1 MLIAGNWKMNL
12 KYKDIISLKEI
23 FANFKLDN
31 RVEMAIFPQFP
42 LLYSAKK
49 NLFNFNIEVGAQTC
63 SSELKGAYTGDVSVE
78 LISDIGCKYCIV
90 GHSERREF
98 HNETNDVVKKAS
110 TLLLSK
116 NIIPIICVGESKEIK
131 NKKITNQFIINQVNE
146 CVPDNISS
154 NLVIAYEPLWA
165 IGTGVIPDYEEIF
178 NVHAIIMNELSYIE
192 NLKVIYGG
200 SVNAE
205 NCSKI
210 FELNNVHG
218 ALIGG
223 SSLKFKDFLAI
234 YESAVKQ
241 IIN

>member
-12 KYKDIISLKEI
+12 KYEDIINFKDIISDL
-23 FANFKLDN
+23 KLDN

-42 LLYSAKK
+42 LLYPAKK
-49 NLFNFNIEVGAQTC
+49 YLSDHNIEIGAQAC
-63 SSELKGAYTGDVSVE
+63 SAHLKGAYTGDVSVE
-78 LISDIGCKYCIV
+78 IISDIGCKYCIV

-98 HNETNDVVKKAS
+98 HNETNSFVKKAS

-116 NIIPIICVGESKEIK
+116 NIIPIICVGESLEIK
-131 NKKITNQFIINQVNE
+131 NKKITNQFIKSQVKE
-146 CVPDNISS
+146 CVPDNINS

-165 IGTGVIPDYEEIF
+165 IGTGITPDYEEIF
-178 NVHAIIMNELSYIE
+178 NVHTVIMNQLPNID
-192 NLKVIYGG
+192 NLKIIYGG
-200 SVNAE
+200 SVNTE

-210 FELNNVHG
+210 LKLNSVHG

-234 YESAVKQ
+234 YKSAVKQ
-241 IIN
+241 II

>member
-23 FANFKLDN
+23 LTNFKLDY

-98 HNETNDVVKKAS
+98 HNETNDFVKKAS

-116 NIIPIICVGESKEIK
+116 NIIPIICVGESQEIR
-131 NKKITNQFIINQVNE
+131 NKKNTNQFIKSQIRE
-146 CVPDNISS
+146 CVPDNFNSD
-154 NLVIAYEPLWA
+154 LVIAYEPLWA
-165 IGTGVIPDYEEIF
+165 IGSGLIPEYEEIF
-178 NVHAIIMNELSYIE
+178 NIHNLIMNELPNIK

-200 SVNAE
+200 SVNIE

-210 FELNNVHG
+210 FELNTVHG

-234 YESAVKQ
+234 YKSAVKQ
-241 IIN
+241 II

>member
-12 KYKDIISLKEI
+12 KHDDILKFKDI
-23 FANFKLDN
+23 FNDFKIDY

-42 LLYSAKK
+42 LLYFAKEYLS
-49 NLFNFNIEVGAQTC
+49 NCNIEIGAQTC

-78 LISDIGCKYCIV
+78 IISDIGCKYCIV

-98 HNETNDVVKKAS
+98 HNETNSYIKKAS

-116 NIIPIICVGESKEIK
+116 NIVPIICVGESEEIK
-131 NKKITNQFIINQVNE
+131 NKKNTNQFIKNQIRE
-146 CVPDNISS
+146 CVPNEISS
-154 NLVIAYEPLWA
+154 NLIIAYEPLWA
-165 IGTGVIPDYEEIF
+165 IGTGVIPSYEEIF
-178 NVHAIIMNELSYIE
+178 NIHNIIIDELSHIE

-200 SVNAE
+200 SVNNE

-210 FELNNVHG
+210 FELKTVHG

-234 YESAVKQ
+234 YKSAVKQ
-241 IIN
+241 II

>member
-12 KYKDIISLKEI
+12 KYEDILKFKDILTDL
-23 FANFKLDN
+23 KLDN

-42 LLYSAKK
+42 LLYYAKEYLS
-49 NLFNFNIEVGAQTC
+49 NYNIEIGAQTC

-78 LISDIGCKYCIV
+78 IISDIGCKYCIV
-90 GHSERREF
+90 GHSERRMF
-98 HNETNDVVKKAS
+98 HNETNGFIKKAS
-110 TLLLSK
+110 NLLLSK

-131 NKKITNQFIINQVNE
+131 NKKITNKFIISQINE

-178 NVHAIIMNELSYIE
+178 NVHAVIMNELSYIE

-200 SVNAE
+200 SVNVE

-241 IIN
+241 IG

>member
-12 KYKDIISLKEI
+12 NYLDIMNFKEI
-23 FANFKLDN
+23 VSDLKLDD
-31 RVEMAIFPQFP
+31 RVEMAVFPQFP

-49 NLFNFNIEVGAQTC
+49 NLSSYQIEVGAQTC
-63 SSELKGAYTGDVSVE
+63 SSELKGAFTGDVSVE
-78 LISDIGCKYCIV
+78 IISDIGCKYCIV
-90 GHSERREF
+90 GHSERREY
-98 HNETNDVVKKAS
+98 HNETNDFVKKAS

-116 NIIPIICVGESKEIK
+116 NIIPIICVGESQEIK
-131 NKKITNQFIINQVNE
+131 NQNTTNQFIKSQIRK
-146 CVPDNISS
+146 CVPDNIKS

-165 IGTGVIPDYEEIF
+165 IGTGIIPDYEDIH
-178 NVHAIIMNELSYIE
+178 NVHTIIMNELQYIQ

-200 SVNAE
+200 SVSLE

-210 FELNNVHG
+210 FELNTVHG

-234 YESAVKQ
+234 YKSAVKQ
-241 IIN
+241 VL

>member
-12 KYKDIISLKEI
+12 RYEDIINFKEI
-23 FANFKLDN
+23 LSDFNLDN

-49 NLFNFNIEVGAQTC
+49 HLLDYNIEVGAQTC

-78 LISDIGCKYCIV
+78 IISDIGCKYCIV

-98 HNETNDVVKKAS
+98 HNETNDFVKKTS
-110 TLLLSK
+110 NLLLSK
-116 NIIPIICVGESKEIK
+116 NIIPIICVGETQEIK
-131 NKKITNQFIINQVNE
+131 NKKVTNQFIKSQIRE
-146 CVPDNISS
+146 CIPDNVSS
-154 NLVIAYEPLWA
+154 NLVIAYEPLWS
-165 IGTGVIPDYEEIF
+165 IGTGVIPEYEEIF
-178 NVHAIIMNELSYIE
+178 NIHNIIMDELSHIE

-200 SVNAE
+200 SVNKE

-210 FELNNVHG
+210 FKLNTVQG

-234 YESAVKQ
+234 YKSAVKQ
-241 IIN
+241 II

>member
-12 KYKDIISLKEI
+12 KFEDII
-23 FANFKLDN
+23 NFKNIISDFKFDK

-42 LLYSAKK
+42 LLYTAKK
-49 NLFNFNIEVGAQTC
+49 SLSNYSIKVGAQTC

-78 LISDIGCKYCIV
+78 IISEIGCKYCIV

-98 HNETNDVVKKAS
+98 HNETNDFVKKAS

-116 NIIPIICVGESKEIK
+116 NIIPIICVGESLEIK
-131 NKKITNQFIINQVNE
+131 NKKVTDQYIKDQIKE

-154 NLVIAYEPLWA
+154 NLIIAYEPLWA
-165 IGTGVIPDYEEIF
+165 IGTGIIPHFEEIF
-178 NVHAIIMNELSYIE
+178 NIHNVIINELSHIE

-200 SVNAE
+200 SVNIE

-210 FELNNVHG
+210 FQLNSVHG

-234 YESAVKQ
+234 YKSAVKQ
-241 IIN
+241 LI

>member
-12 KYKDIISLKEI
+12 KYEDIKNFKEIISD
-23 FANFKLDN
+23 FRLDN
-31 RVEMAIFPQFP
+31 HVEMAVFPQFP
-42 LLYSAKK
+42 LLYYAKK
-49 NLFNFNIEVGAQTC
+49 NLLNYNIEVGAQTC
-63 SSELKGAYTGDVSVE
+63 SSELNGAYTGDVSVE
-78 LISDIGCKYCIV
+78 IISDIGCKYCIV

-98 HNETNDVVKKAS
+98 HNETNDYVKKAS

-116 NIIPIICVGESKEIK
+116 NIIPIICVGESLEIK
-131 NKKITNQFIINQVNE
+131 SKKVTNQFIKGQIRE

-154 NLVIAYEPLWA
+154 NLIIAYEPLWA
-165 IGTGVIPDYEEIF
+165 IGTGIIPNYEEIF
-178 NVHAIIMNELSYIE
+178 SIHNVIIDELPHIK

-200 SVNAE
+200 SVNIE

-234 YESAVKQ
+234 YKSAVKQ
-241 IIN
+241 VI

>member
-1 MLIAGNWKMNL
+1 MNL
-12 KYKDIISLKEI
+12 KYEDIINFKEI
-23 FANFKLDN
+23 ISNYKLDN

-49 NLFNFNIEVGAQTC
+49 SLLNYNIQVGAQTC

-78 LISDIGCKYCIV
+78 IISDIGCKYCII

-98 HNETNDVVKKAS
+98 RNETNDFVKKAS

-116 NIIPIICVGESKEIK
+116 NIIPIVCIGESLEIK
-131 NKKITNQFIINQVNE
+131 NKNDTNEFIKFQIKECLPDIINS
-146 CVPDNISS
+146 NI
-154 NLVIAYEPLWA
+154 VIAYEPLWA
-165 IGTGVIPDYEEIF
+165 IGTGLIPKYEEIF
-178 NVHAIIMNELSYIE
+178 NIHTLIFNELQHVE

-200 SVNAE
+200 SVNK

-210 FELNNVHG
+210 FELNTVDG

-241 IIN
+241 II

>member
-12 KYKDIISLKEI
+12 KYEDIINFKDIISDL
-23 FANFKLDN
+23 KLDN

-49 NLFNFNIEVGAQTC
+49 NLSNHDIEIGAQAC
-63 SSELKGAYTGDVSVE
+63 SSHLKGAFTGDVSVE
-78 LISDIGCKYCIV
+78 IISDIGCKYCLV

-98 HNETNDVVKKAS
+98 HNETNDFVKKAS

-116 NIIPIICVGESKEIK
+116 NVVPIICVGESLEIR
-131 NKKITNQFIINQVNE
+131 NKKNTNEFIKSQIRE
-146 CVPDNISS
+146 CVPDNINS

-165 IGTGVIPDYEEIF
+165 IGSGLIPEYEEIF
-178 NVHAIIMNELSYIE
+178 NIHTLIMNELPYIKD
-192 NLKVIYGG
+192 LKVIYGG
-200 SVNAE
+200 SVNNK

-210 FELNNVHG
+210 FELKTVHG

-234 YESAVKQ
+234 YKSAVKQ
-241 IIN
+241 II

>member
-12 KYKDIISLKEI
+12 KYEDIINFKDII
-23 FANFKLDN
+23 FDFKLDK

-49 NLFNFNIEVGAQTC
+49 SLSDHNIEIGAQAC
-63 SSELKGAYTGDVSVE
+63 SAYLKGAYTGDVSVE
-78 LISDIGCKYCIV
+78 IISDIGCKYCLV

-98 HNETNDVVKKAS
+98 HNETNDFVKKSS

-116 NIIPIICVGESKEIK
+116 NIIPIICVGESLEIR
-131 NKKITNQFIINQVNE
+131 NKKITNQFIKNQIKE
-146 CVPDNISS
+146 CVPDKISS
-154 NLVIAYEPLWA
+154 SLIIAYEPLWA
-165 IGTGVIPDYEEIF
+165 IGSGLIPEYEEIF
-178 NVHAIIMNELSYIE
+178 NIHTLIMNELPNIK

-200 SVNAE
+200 SVNIE

-210 FELNNVHG
+210 FELNTVHG

-234 YESAVKQ
+234 YKSAVKQ
-241 IIN
+241 VI

>member
-12 KYKDIISLKEI
+12 KYEDIISFKEI
-23 FANFKLDN
+23 LSHLNLDD

-42 LLYSAKK
+42 LLYQAKK
-49 NLFNFNIEVGAQTC
+49 HLLDYNIKVGAQTC

-78 LISDIGCKYCIV
+78 IISDIGCKYCIV

-98 HNETNDVVKKAS
+98 HNETNGFVKKAS

-116 NIIPIICVGESKEIK
+116 NIIPIICVGESQEIK
-131 NKKITNQFIINQVNE
+131 SKKGTNQFIKSQIKE
-146 CVPDNISS
+146 CVPDKIKS
-154 NLVIAYEPLWA
+154 NLVIAYEPLWS
-165 IGTGVIPDYEEIF
+165 IGTGVIPEYKEIF
-178 NVHAIIMNELSYIE
+178 NVHNIILNELSHIK

-200 SVNAE
+200 SVNLE

-210 FELNNVHG
+210 FKLNNVHG

-241 IIN
+241 II

>member
-12 KYKDIISLKEI
+12 RYEDII
-23 FANFKLDN
+23 NFKETLYDLNLDN
-31 RVEMAIFPQFP
+31 RVEMAVFPQFP
-42 LLYSAKK
+42 LLYYAKK
-49 NLFNFNIEVGAQTC
+49 YLLDCNIEVGAQTC

-78 LISDIGCKYCIV
+78 VISDIGCKYCIV

-98 HNETNDVVKKAS
+98 HNETNGFVKKAS

-131 NKKITNQFIINQVNE
+131 IKKTTNQFIKSQIKE
-146 CVPDNISS
+146 CVPDNINS
-154 NLVIAYEPLWA
+154 NLVIAYEPLWS
-165 IGTGVIPDYEEIF
+165 IGTGIIPEYEEIF
-178 NVHAIIMNELSYIE
+178 NVHNIIIKELSHIE

-200 SVNAE
+200 SVNME

-210 FELNNVHG
+210 FKLNNVHG

-234 YESAVKQ
+234 YKSAVKQ
-241 IIN
+241 II